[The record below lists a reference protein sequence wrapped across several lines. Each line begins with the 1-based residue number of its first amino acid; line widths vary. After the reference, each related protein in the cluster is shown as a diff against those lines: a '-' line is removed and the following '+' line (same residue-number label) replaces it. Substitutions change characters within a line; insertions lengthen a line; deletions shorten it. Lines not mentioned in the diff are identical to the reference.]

1 MPGTRPDLCRHANR
15 RIINEFGRPPGGTDI
30 APGESGRSWRTSMM
44 RPFFLA
50 AAHAITGFL
59 RGLVAGF
66 APEPPAAGTGGAIG

>member
-1 MPGTRPDLCRHANR
+1 
-15 RIINEFGRPPGGTDI
+15 
-30 APGESGRSWRTSMM
+30 MM